1 MKTKDL
7 TLTAMATALLIVCSQ
22 FSIPIGTVPITLQT
36 LVVLLIAFNL
46 KPLHAVLATSL
57 YAIMGLIGLP
67 VFAGWSGGFSS
78 LTTPS
83 FGFIISFIV
92 ASFVASTYLSKQHNR
107 QVWHYVIAAVIATV
121 IIYAI
126 GIPYLAYVLNGMK
139 NLGLPLDKILTIG
152 MLPFLPG
159 DTIKAALAIA
169 ISMRI
174 PRQD

>member
-107 QVWHYVIAAVIATV
+107 QVWQ
-121 IIYAI
+121 
-126 GIPYLAYVLNGMK
+126 LRVL
-139 NLGLPLDKILTIG
+139 LL
-152 MLPFLPG
+152 
-159 DTIKAALAIA
+159 
-169 ISMRI
+169 
-174 PRQD
+174 